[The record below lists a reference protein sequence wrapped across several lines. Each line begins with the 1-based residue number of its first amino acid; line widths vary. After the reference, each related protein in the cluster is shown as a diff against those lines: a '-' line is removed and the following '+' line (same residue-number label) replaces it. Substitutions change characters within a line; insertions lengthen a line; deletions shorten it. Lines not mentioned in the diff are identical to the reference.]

1 MFDIYEYF
9 ETCKEAGL
17 TGEEAMREYQRDV
30 AEYRESLIDELEERQ
45 SYTAYQQDLID
56 LRRYER

>member
-1 MFDIYEYF
+1 MAIRILLSR
-9 ETCKEAGL
+9 KLGL

-30 AEYRESLIDELEERQ
+30 AEYRESMIEELEERQ

-56 LRRYER
+56 LRRFEQ

>member
-9 ETCKEAGL
+9 ENCKEAGL
-17 TGEEAMREYQRDV
+17 TREEAMREYQRDV
-30 AEYRESLIDELEERQ
+30 AEYRESMIEELEERQ

-56 LRRYER
+56 LRRFEQ